1 MGTVYNENGNANEYT
16 YMRDIIQ
23 VYHPEY
29 AAESDERKEKQLE
42 RASKGHF
49 TTSFILEETFSMYS
63 ESLGDQFTLIP
74 SNATGEDFKDGSDLK
89 TCSITL
95 RSDGLWK
102 GDISGLKNKKGALRV
117 IIYNGITQELEYYF
131 LPYPDW
137 QVLLNNPNSANA
149 KIALSATPNKK
160 GVIDRLQPYRCID
173 FTSLVIKK

>member
-89 TCSITL
+89 TCSVTL

-117 IIYNGITQELEYYF
+117 IIYNGITKELEYYF

-137 QVLLNNPNSANA
+137 ESLSTGSAEQK
-149 KIALSATPNKK
+149 KISLSAAPSKN

-173 FTSLVIKK
+173 FTSLVIKR